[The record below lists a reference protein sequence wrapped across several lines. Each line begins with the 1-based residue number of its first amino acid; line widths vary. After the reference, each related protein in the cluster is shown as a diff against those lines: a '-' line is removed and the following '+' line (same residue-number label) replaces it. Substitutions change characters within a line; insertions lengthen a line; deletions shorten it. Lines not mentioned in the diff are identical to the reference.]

1 VTAVPMR
8 VLIVEDEADLA
19 EVFQD
24 YIVSR
29 GHAAEMVGSAE
40 QALERLHANPP
51 DIIVLD
57 VKLPGMSGL
66 QLMSLPAVRQAAIPI
81 IVVSGHATEHEA
93 RACLRLGA
101 IEFLA
106 KPVPLEILGAVL
118 DHATLFAEREAAGHP
133 ERRMTGRIPIKLP
146 VRMVNEKG
154 TVASGTTVEISATGL
169 RARLDVTLHTGAPVR
184 VSITMPDHRGPL
196 DVIALIVRA
205 DADGAAV
212 WFLDLEPPEAERL
225 VALGHEPGTAAAGR
239 TPARE

>member
-1 VTAVPMR
+1 VTAAAMR
-8 VLIVEDEADLA
+8 VLVVEDEADLA
-19 EVFQD
+19 AVFQD

-29 GHAAEMVGSAE
+29 GHTADVVGSAE
-40 QALERLHANPP
+40 QALERLQADPP
-51 DIIVLD
+51 DVIVLD

-66 QLMSLPAVRQAAIPI
+66 QLMSLPAVRQTAIPI

-118 DHATLFAEREAAGHP
+118 EHAAAFVEREAAGHP
-133 ERRMTGRIPIKLP
+133 ERRLTGRIPIKLP
-146 VRMVNEKG
+146 VRIVDEKG
-154 TVASGTTVEISATGL
+154 TVASGATVEISATGL
-169 RARLDVTLHTGAPVR
+169 RARLDARLHTGTPVR

-212 WFLDLEPPEAERL
+212 WFLDLQPFEAERL
-225 VALGHEPGTAAAGR
+225 VALGHEPGAAAAGR
-239 TPARE
+239 APARE